1 MNLWQYFKEA
11 RWTIKGNSLRSFL
24 SILWI
29 VIGIVSVV
37 VMLGIGKG
45 AEQKLMESL
54 WELAKNQLQVY
65 RGRGEG
71 KKQLLLT
78 TGTVSFLE
86 TSFPEL
92 KGKVSYLVSNY
103 MQLKTKNQ
111 YGGYDGMSY
120 YGVPRSRFENTD
132 RQLEFGSFFTEQQD
146 SNGEMVTIINE
157 DLSRL
162 FFGEK
167 NPIGEKIDIG
177 GKIFAVVGVLKNNYE
192 NYGDWKNYEARIPF
206 TTYSQRFPNNVDISS
221 LTIYLPPMADNAVWQ
236 KRISYA
242 LMKSFNLSSISEM
255 NLMVESFSKYID
267 EMKEQQK
274 MMNYLL
280 LAIGSISLLVGGIGV
295 MNIMLVSV
303 TERTKE
309 IWIRKAIGALQADIV
324 LQFLV
329 ESVFVTFL
337 WGIIAIILSYGA
349 EFLINTYGE
358 SMQLYALI
366 TPDIVGLALVITSI
380 TGIIFGILPARRAAK
395 LQVIDALR
403 YE

>member
-1 MNLWQYFKEA
+1 M
-11 RWTIKGNSLRSFL
+11 
-24 SILWI
+24 
-29 VIGIVSVV
+29 
-37 VMLGIGKG
+37 
-45 AEQKLMESL
+45 
-54 WELAKNQLQVY
+54 AKNQLQVY

-309 IWIRKAIGALQADIV
+309 I
-324 LQFLV
+324 
-329 ESVFVTFL
+329 
-337 WGIIAIILSYGA
+337 
-349 EFLINTYGE
+349 
-358 SMQLYALI
+358 
-366 TPDIVGLALVITSI
+366 
-380 TGIIFGILPARRAAK
+380 
-395 LQVIDALR
+395 
-403 YE
+403 